1 MTISPSFV
9 AAPPASASSRA
20 VLACSL
26 FICARVYRQR
36 RHFQGADSQSLL
48 TVATVTATVRENY
61 GTVYSIRHSIVHQV
75 NVSRAFP
82 MVSEGR
88 IHWTVQIER

>member
-9 AAPPASASSRA
+9 TAPPASASSRA

-26 FICARVYRQR
+26 FTCARVYRQR
-36 RHFQGADSQSLL
+36 RHFQGADSQLL
-48 TVATVTATVRENY
+48 PTVATVTATVRENY
-61 GTVYSIRHSIVHQV
+61 STVYSIRHSIVHQV
-75 NVSRAFP
+75 NVSRTFP